1 MGSWKHNC
9 IATVLLLPQRPGGRR
24 LRARRKGV
32 RKAVERGQ
40 ENKFGGRKKR
50 VSGWNQPVARVGKTG
65 FLLVDGVENTA
76 RARVL
81 PADGFRG

>member
-40 ENKFGGRKKR
+40 ENKFGGRK
-50 VSGWNQPVARVGKTG
+50 TG
-65 FLLVDGVENTA
+65 FLLVEGVENTA